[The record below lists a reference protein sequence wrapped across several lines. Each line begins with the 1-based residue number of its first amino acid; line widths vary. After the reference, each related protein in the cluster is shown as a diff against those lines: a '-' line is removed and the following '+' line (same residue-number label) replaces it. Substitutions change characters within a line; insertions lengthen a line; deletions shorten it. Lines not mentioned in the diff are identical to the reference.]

1 MFTGSLTEL
10 VRGQSDK
17 ETKAYWHL
25 LELQADAF
33 IRRPYIWEQI
43 FAQPV
48 PAIYLKNKFRDA
60 LTYYGLRLI
69 RPQQVSEA
77 RVVAERVE
85 FGPDIRPLRT
95 RCARRRPP
103 SSLT

>member
-33 IRRPYIWEQI
+33 IRCPYVWEQI
-43 FAQPV
+43 VALAEALLQENTLDQKTV
-48 PAIYLKNKFRDA
+48 ERRLKSRK
-60 LTYYGLRLI
+60 
-69 RPQQVSEA
+69 
-77 RVVAERVE
+77 
-85 FGPDIRPLRT
+85 
-95 RCARRRPP
+95 RR
-103 SSLT
+103 

>member
-1 MFTGSLTEL
+1 MLTGILTEL

-43 FAQPV
+43 VALAEALLQENTLDQKTV
-48 PAIYLKNKFRDA
+48 EGVIQNTVERRLKSRK
-60 LTYYGLRLI
+60 
-69 RPQQVSEA
+69 
-77 RVVAERVE
+77 
-85 FGPDIRPLRT
+85 
-95 RCARRRPP
+95 RR
-103 SSLT
+103 

>member
-1 MFTGSLTEL
+1 MLTGILTEL

-43 FAQPV
+43 VALAEALLQENTLDQKTV
-48 PAIYLKNKFRDA
+48 ERRLKSRK
-60 LTYYGLRLI
+60 
-69 RPQQVSEA
+69 
-77 RVVAERVE
+77 
-85 FGPDIRPLRT
+85 
-95 RCARRRPP
+95 RR
-103 SSLT
+103 

>member
-48 PAIYLKNKFRDA
+48 PGHIFK
-60 LTYYGLRLI
+60 
-69 RPQQVSEA
+69 E
-77 RVVAERVE
+77 
-85 FGPDIRPLRT
+85 
-95 RCARRRPP
+95 
-103 SSLT
+103 

>member
-1 MFTGSLTEL
+1 MLTGILTEL

-43 FAQPV
+43 VALAV
-48 PAIYLKNKFRDA
+48 PGHIFKN
-60 LTYYGLRLI
+60 TTVRLI
-69 RPQQVSEA
+69 
-77 RVVAERVE
+77 
-85 FGPDIRPLRT
+85 FG
-95 RCARRRPP
+95 
-103 SSLT
+103 

>member
-43 FAQPV
+43 VALAV
-48 PAIYLKNKFRDA
+48 PGHIFKK
-60 LTYYGLRLI
+60 
-69 RPQQVSEA
+69 
-77 RVVAERVE
+77 
-85 FGPDIRPLRT
+85 
-95 RCARRRPP
+95 
-103 SSLT
+103 

>member
-1 MFTGSLTEL
+1 MLTGILTEL

-43 FAQPV
+43 VALAEALLQENPLDQKTV
-48 PAIYLKNKFRDA
+48 ERRLKSRK
-60 LTYYGLRLI
+60 
-69 RPQQVSEA
+69 
-77 RVVAERVE
+77 
-85 FGPDIRPLRT
+85 
-95 RCARRRPP
+95 RR
-103 SSLT
+103 

>member
-43 FAQPV
+43 VAQPV
-48 PAIYLKNKFRDA
+48 PAIYLIF
-60 LTYYGLRLI
+60 
-69 RPQQVSEA
+69 
-77 RVVAERVE
+77 
-85 FGPDIRPLRT
+85 
-95 RCARRRPP
+95 
-103 SSLT
+103 

>member
-1 MFTGSLTEL
+1 MLTGILTEL

-43 FAQPV
+43 V
-48 PAIYLKNKFRDA
+48 A
-60 LTYYGLRLI
+60 LA
-69 RPQQVSEA
+69 EA
-77 RVVAERVE
+77 LPHLFLCEI
-85 FGPDIRPLRT
+85 PI
-95 RCARRRPP
+95 
-103 SSLT
+103 

>member
-1 MFTGSLTEL
+1 MLIGILTEL

-43 FAQPV
+43 VALAETLPHL
-48 PAIYLKNKFRDA
+48 YL
-60 LTYYGLRLI
+60 
-69 RPQQVSEA
+69 
-77 RVVAERVE
+77 
-85 FGPDIRPLRT
+85 FGIPI
-95 RCARRRPP
+95 
-103 SSLT
+103 

>member
-1 MFTGSLTEL
+1 MLTGILTEL

-43 FAQPV
+43 V
-48 PAIYLKNKFRDA
+48 A
-60 LTYYGLRLI
+60 LA
-69 RPQQVSEA
+69 EA
-77 RVVAERVE
+77 FPHLFLCVI
-85 FGPDIRPLRT
+85 PI
-95 RCARRRPP
+95 
-103 SSLT
+103 